1 MQVINVG
8 GVKFDNTWLMSPTAK
23 FRFMSIF
30 SAIRYLVKCLFQVF
44 LLGVLF
50 SFLCE

>member
-8 GVKFDNTWLMSPTAK
+8 GVKFDSTWLLSPTAE